1 MNRWVSFQIDEI
13 VLDQFDE
20 LCSQRRISRSEYLR
34 LLVES
39 ELIKTARQRSVARFR
54 QSQDAPVQGQ
64 ASGRVESG
72 KG

>member
-13 VLDQFDE
+13 MLNQFDK

-34 LLVES
+34 LLVEW

-54 QSQDAPVQGQ
+54 QSPDAPVQGQ
-64 ASGRVESG
+64 ARGRVESG